1 MFTLRAQAL
10 RHFPRAVGILYPLTP
25 GLRQIAQDLRGLFYD
40 GTKPFESLARLLA
53 ERGSAAVAA
62 VGPIDSALR
71 CYTSR

>member
-1 MFTLRAQAL
+1 
-10 RHFPRAVGILYPLTP
+10 LTP

-62 VGPIDSALR
+62 VGPIGIRVADDRATNAFLLSAMALASSTG
-71 CYTSR
+71 YAVM